1 MHIDWGVVA
10 YFAFSILLV
19 GGFVY
24 WFCFIREE

>member
-10 YFAFSILLV
+10 YIAFGILLM
-19 GGFVY
+19 GGLVY